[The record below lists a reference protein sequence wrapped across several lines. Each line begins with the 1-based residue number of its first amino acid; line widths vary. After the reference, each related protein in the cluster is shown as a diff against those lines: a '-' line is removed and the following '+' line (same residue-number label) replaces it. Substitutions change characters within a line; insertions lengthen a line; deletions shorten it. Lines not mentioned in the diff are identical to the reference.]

1 VWPDLDKHECGRSR
15 TIDDEMWRADYM
27 LDPWFP
33 NCTTFFHGTGSGVST
48 KLPLLLREVPLDVNK
63 LNVLRQVQHYVMSL

>member
-1 VWPDLDKHECGRSR
+1 
-15 TIDDEMWRADYM
+15 

-63 LNVLRQVQHYVMSL
+63 LNVLRQLQH